1 MSSTS
6 ILSSRRQRI
15 LIAVIIIFV
24 SPVFISL
31 IGFPEALLFFCG
43 ASTGAI
49 LTIEFRYN
57 NDEISGSGDE
67 KGEPFEPVSTG
78 EKIKRTLLSPQVG
91 KYMFIGIVAITLL
104 VGGAVLFGGGIPFVG
119 SGAGG
124 AISGTVYDDS
134 GETVSGATI
143 ALTNQKGVIAQTT
156 TASDGSYLL
165 NTTGTTGPYT
175 VRYVSEYEQKE
186 VEDGETANFNEPGF
200 ISNLPIIGN
209 NDAGDDELST
219 DVESS
224 GDSETSVDVES
235 SDESSGDGESISFV
249 EGKVVSSED
258 GEGIKFANVTALN
271 QDGEEIPSTRN
282 ETTLD
287 GSYRVENIPP
297 EAFGGDITEGTL
309 RLKAEK
315 EGFIETGNG
324 NNIIEIDL
332 SIRDTSTGIEAGTDI
347 EVNET

>member
-1 MSSTS
+1 MQTLRPSLTGQ
-6 ILSSRRQRI
+6 LS
-15 LIAVIIIFV
+15 
-24 SPVFISL
+24 
-31 IGFPEALLFFCG
+31 
-43 ASTGAI
+43 
-49 LTIEFRYN
+49 
-57 NDEISGSGDE
+57 
-67 KGEPFEPVSTG
+67 
-78 EKIKRTLLSPQVG
+78 
-91 KYMFIGIVAITLL
+91 
-104 VGGAVLFGGGIPFVG
+104 
-119 SGAGG
+119 AGN
-124 AISGTVYDDS
+124 IDV
-134 GETVSGATI
+134 
-143 ALTNQKGVIAQTT
+143 TT
-156 TASDGSYLL
+156 Y
-165 NTTGTTGPYT
+165 
-175 VRYVSEYEQKE
+175 REER
-186 VEDGETANFNEPGF
+186 
-200 ISNLPIIGN
+200 IGN